1 MTKMQYRLA
10 LDLGSTSIGWAMIRL
25 NAAQEPVAVIKAGC
39 RIFSDGRHP
48 KSGASLAVERREARA
63 MRRNRDRRLKR
74 KARLIKGLVDF
85 GFFPA
90 DKAAQKALV
99 DKDPYEL
106 RARGLN
112 EAITP
117 AEFGRALFHMNQRR
131 GFKSNRKTDGAEG
144 ADKDA
149 GALKTAIN
157 TLRRDIEATNMVTVG
172 AWLHNRH
179 KDELSVRARL
189 RKTTVLTETG
199 KERKVDQY
207 DLYID
212 RAMVENE
219 FDCLWAAQAPH
230 HPEVFTEEARQ
241 HLRDTLLFQR
251 NLRPVSAGRCTL
263 IPTEQRAALALPS
276 QQRFRIYQELN
287 NLRYS
292 LDSLES
298 IALTLEQR
306 DILAATLETKPKLTF
321 EQICRALKISVTFT
335 HEGANRDA
343 LKGNTTGILLSK
355 KEYFGAQWAS
365 FSDEQQD
372 AIVTQLLN
380 EPSSEQLTNWLVEET
395 GITAEMALKIGGV
408 RLVAGY
414 GKLSAAAVTA
424 VLPHLKSQVITYDKA
439 VLAAGFEHHS
449 RLAEEHT
456 GEILPFLPYYGEY
469 LQRHVGFVS
478 VEDAQ
483 NENPE
488 KRFGKIANPTVHIGL
503 NQIRVVVNALIKRYG
518 HPAEVI
524 VEVARDLKQSQQM
537 KYEETKRQGERKT
550 RNERMREQIAPLV
563 GCTPE
568 RVKLADLQKMILWE
582 ELSQNVADRR
592 CPYSGVQISAAM
604 LFSPQVEIEHIL
616 PFSVTLDDTLNNK
629 TVAMQQANR
638 IKGNRTPTQ
647 AEADFARQGWGY
659 DGILARA
666 QQMPPLKRY
675 RFAADGYER
684 WLAQDD
690 GFLARALND
699 TKYLSIVAQT
709 YLRLICPG
717 KTRAIP
723 GRLTALLRAKFGLNG
738 ILGLKGEK
746 NRDDHRHHAVD
757 ACVIGVTDA
766 RMLQRVAAA
775 SASAREGNL
784 TQTIKNMPM
793 PWDDYFVHVKRAV
806 ERIVVSHK
814 PDHSHEGQMM
824 EDSAWGLVGDS
835 QGRRYERDENG
846 RRHRT
851 PPTNRSL
858 IPISSSNDPL
868 RHTPPGSAYKGY
880 VGGSNYSYEIFTDAK
895 GRWRVNAVSTYEA
908 YQIVRGKEG
917 VKEGVNGAKKLQHP
931 LETIN
936 GEPLIMRLHKN
947 DTIRMGVEGHPQ
959 LMRVLK
965 FTANGRIYFVPVNEA
980 NVASRDA
987 SKDDPFSAVSKL
999 PGSLQKT
1006 NPQAVTISPIG
1017 IVKRKRRG

>member
-1 MTKMQYRLA
+1 MLKMQYRLA

-25 NAAQEPVAVIKAGC
+25 NALQEPVAVIKAGC

-48 KSGASLAVERREARA
+48 KSGASLAVERREKRA
-63 MRRNRDRRLKR
+63 MRRTRDRRLRR
-74 KARLIKGLVDF
+74 KARLIQGLVDF

-90 DKAAQKALV
+90 DKAGQKALV

-106 RARGLN
+106 RARGLDQV
-112 EAITP
+112 ITP

-131 GFKSNRKTDGAEG
+131 GFKSNRKYDGAVD
-144 ADKDA
+144 ADKDV
-149 GALKTAIN
+149 GALKTAIS
-157 TLRRDIEATNMVTVG
+157 TLRREIEASNMVTVG

-179 KDELSVRARL
+179 KDEISVRARL
-189 RKTTVLTETG
+189 RKTTVLTDTG
-199 KERKVDQY
+199 KEKKVDQY
-207 DLYID
+207 DFYID
-212 RAMVENE
+212 RAMIEHE

-230 HPEVFTEEARQ
+230 HPEVYTEEARQ
-241 HLRDTLLFQR
+241 YLRSTLLFQR

-263 IPTEQRAALALPS
+263 IPNEQRAALALPS

-292 LDSLES
+292 GDSLEA

-306 DILAATLETKPKLTF
+306 DTLAATLETKPKLTF
-321 EQICRALKISVTFT
+321 EQIRRALKISVTFT
-335 HEGANRDA
+335 HEGSNRDA

-355 KEYFGAQWAS
+355 KEYYGAQWAS

-395 GITAEMALKIGGV
+395 GITNDVARKISGV
-408 RLVAGY
+408 RLVADY

-424 VLPHLKSQVITYDKA
+424 ILPYLKSQVITYDKA

-449 RLAEEHT
+449 RLADEHT
-456 GEILPFLPYYGEY
+456 GEILPCLPYYGEY

-518 HPAEVI
+518 HPAEVV
-524 VEVARDLKQSQQM
+524 VEVARDLKQSQEM

-563 GCTPE
+563 GCTLE

-582 ELSQNVADRR
+582 ELSQNAADRR
-592 CPYSGVQISAAM
+592 CPYSGRQISAAM
-604 LFSPQVEIEHIL
+604 LFSPEVEIEHIL
-616 PFSVTLDDTLNNK
+616 PFSATLDDTLNNK
-629 TVAMQQANR
+629 TVAIKQANR
-638 IKGNRTPTQ
+638 IKGNRTP
-647 AEADFARQGWGY
+647 AEAAADFARQGWVY
-659 DGILARA
+659 DDILVRA
-666 QQMPPLKRY
+666 QQMPPYKRY

-684 WLAQDD
+684 WLAQDSH
-690 GFLARALND
+690 FLARALND
-699 TKYLSIVAQT
+699 TKYLSVVAQT

-723 GRLTALLRAKFGLNG
+723 GRLTALLRANFGLNG

-757 ACVIGVTDA
+757 ACVIGVTDT
-766 RMLQRVAAA
+766 RMLQRVSAA
-775 SASAREGNL
+775 SASARERNL
-784 TQTIKNMPM
+784 QRTIENMPL
-793 PWDDYFVHVKRAV
+793 PWDGYYDHVKRAV
-806 ERIVVSHK
+806 ERIKVSHK
-814 PDHSHEGQMM
+814 PNHSHEGRMM

-835 QGRRYERDENG
+835 QTRRYERDENG

-851 PPTNRSL
+851 PPTNRSR
-858 IPISSSNDPL
+858 IRISSSNDPL

-880 VGGSNYSYEIFTDAK
+880 VGGSNHSYEIFKDEK
-895 GRWRVNAVSTYEA
+895 GAWALQLVSTYQA
-908 YQIVRGKEG
+908 YQIVRDI
-917 VKEGVNGAKKLQHP
+917 GAVLASSRLQSPWQTTSGQP
-931 LETIN
+931 LV
-936 GEPLIMRLHKN
+936 MRLHKN
-947 DTIRMGVEGHPQ
+947 DTVRMNVDGRVV

-965 FTANGRIYFVPVNEA
+965 FGSNGQIFFVPVNEA
-980 NVASRDA
+980 NAASRSA
-987 SKDDPFSAVSKL
+987 SKDDSFSVLSKY
-999 PGSLQKT
+999 PGTLQRA
-1006 NPQAVTISPIG
+1006 NAQAVTISPIG
-1017 IVKRKRRG
+1017 IVRRKRHR

>member
-1 MTKMQYRLA
+1 MLKMQYRLA

-25 NAAQEPVAVIKAGC
+25 NALQEPVAVIKAGC

-48 KSGASLAVERREARA
+48 KSGASLAVERREKRA
-63 MRRNRDRRLKR
+63 MRRNRDRRLRR
-74 KARLIKGLVDF
+74 KARLIQGLVDF

-90 DKAAQKALV
+90 DKAGQKALV

-106 RARGLN
+106 RARGLDQ
-112 EAITP
+112 AITP

-131 GFKSNRKTDGAEG
+131 GFKSNRKYDG
-144 ADKDA
+144 ADKDV
-149 GALKTAIN
+149 GALKTAIS
-157 TLRRDIEATNMVTVG
+157 TLRREIEASNMVTVG

-179 KDELSVRARL
+179 KDEISVRARL
-189 RKTTVLTETG
+189 RKTTVLTDTG
-199 KERKVDQY
+199 KEKKVDQY
-207 DLYID
+207 DFYID
-212 RAMVENE
+212 RAMIEHE

-230 HPEVFTEEARQ
+230 HPEVYTEEARQ
-241 HLRDTLLFQR
+241 YLRSTLLFQR

-263 IPTEQRAALALPS
+263 IPSEQRAALALPS

-292 LDSLES
+292 GDSLEA

-306 DILAATLETKPKLTF
+306 DTLAATLETKPKLTF
-321 EQICRALKISVTFT
+321 EQIRRALKISGTFT
-335 HEGANRDA
+335 HEGANRDE

-355 KEYFGAQWAS
+355 KEYYGAQWAS

-372 AIVTQLLN
+372 AIVAQLLN

-395 GITAEMALKIGGV
+395 GITNDVACKISGV

-424 VLPHLKSQVITYDKA
+424 ILPYLKSQVITYDKA

-449 RLAEEHT
+449 RLADEHT
-456 GEILPFLPYYGEY
+456 GEILPCLPYYGEY

-518 HPAEVI
+518 HPAEVV
-524 VEVARDLKQSQQM
+524 VEVARDLKQSQEM

-563 GCTPE
+563 GCTLE

-582 ELSQNVADRR
+582 ELSQNAADRR
-592 CPYSGVQISAAM
+592 CPYSGRQISAAM
-604 LFSPQVEIEHIL
+604 LFSPEVEIEHIL
-616 PFSVTLDDTLNNK
+616 PFSATLDDTLNNK
-629 TVAMQQANR
+629 TVAIKQANR
-638 IKGNRTPTQ
+638 IKGNRTP
-647 AEADFARQGWGY
+647 AEAAADFARQGWVY
-659 DGILARA
+659 DDILVRA
-666 QQMPPLKRY
+666 QQMPPYKRY
-675 RFAADGYER
+675 RFAADGYKR
-684 WLAQDD
+684 WLAQDS

-699 TKYLSIVAQT
+699 TKYLSVVAQT

-723 GRLTALLRAKFGLNG
+723 GRLTALLRANFGLNG

-757 ACVIGVTDA
+757 ACVIGVTDT
-766 RMLQRVAAA
+766 RMLQRVSAA
-775 SASAREGNL
+775 SASARERNL
-784 TQTIKNMPM
+784 QRTIENMPL
-793 PWDDYFVHVKRAV
+793 PWDGYYDHVKRAV
-806 ERIVVSHK
+806 ERIKVSHK
-814 PDHSHEGQMM
+814 PDHSHEGRMM

-835 QGRRYERDENG
+835 QTRRYERDENG

-851 PPTNRSL
+851 PPTNHSR
-858 IPISSSNDPL
+858 IRISSSNDPL

-880 VGGSNYSYEIFTDAK
+880 VGGSNHSYEIFKDEK
-895 GRWRVNAVSTYEA
+895 GAWALQLVSTYQA
-908 YQIVRGKEG
+908 YQIVRDI
-917 VKEGVNGAKKLQHP
+917 GAVLASSRLQSPWQTTSGQP
-931 LETIN
+931 LV
-936 GEPLIMRLHKN
+936 MRLHKN
-947 DTIRMGVEGHPQ
+947 DTVRMNVDGRVV

-965 FTANGRIYFVPVNEA
+965 FGSNRQIFFVPVNEA
-980 NVASRDA
+980 NVASRSA
-987 SKDDPFSAVSKL
+987 SKDDSFSALSKY
-999 PGSLQKT
+999 PGTLQKA
-1006 NPQAVTISPIG
+1006 NAQAVTISPIG
-1017 IVKRKRRG
+1017 IVRRKRHR